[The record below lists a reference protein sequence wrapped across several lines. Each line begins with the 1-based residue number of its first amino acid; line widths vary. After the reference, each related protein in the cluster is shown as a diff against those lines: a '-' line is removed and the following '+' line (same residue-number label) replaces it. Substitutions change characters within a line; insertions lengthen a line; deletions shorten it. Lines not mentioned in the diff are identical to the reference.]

1 MRKKIGECLI
11 QAGLITDDG
20 LRNALAERRK
30 TGERLGVVLARLN
43 LASETQI
50 AEAVAQQLGFPFI
63 SLGDNPAHPTAVAL
77 IDKAVAL
84 KHVCI
89 GVSLDKNILTVAMA
103 EPLLFSLVH
112 ELESK
117 TGCRI
122 AQVVA
127 TRADIIDAIETGYPD
142 TPPAR
147 APRTSGVDNHKEGIE
162 TLVDRVVQSAIASS
176 ASDVHIEPAEDR
188 VVIRHRLDGVLKQVM
203 DLPKSVHAPLI
214 ARIKTMSGMD
224 VAEKRLPQDGRLS
237 VRSGAVPANFR
248 VLTLQ
253 TLHGEKVV
261 MRVLEPRK
269 VAPVLDQF
277 GMSAAALERMRHLLR
292 HQHGVLLVAGPTGSG
307 KTTTLS
313 AALAALA
320 AMKSE
325 TTNIVTIENPIEYE
339 IGGVNQTQ
347 IDDDDPAA
355 FAGRLRA
362 ILGQDPDAVAL
373 GELPDGET
381 LNIAVNAA
389 QSGRFVLS
397 TLPAD
402 DAPSC
407 VTRLVHM
414 GAEPFAVASALVGV
428 VAQRVVRRLCVHCR
442 REHTPAVDVLQSL
455 GITAADAAA
464 NTFYEAVGCDQCN
477 HTGFRG
483 RIGIFEVMRIT
494 DDLRGLIAAKAPAAQ
509 IRGEAIA
516 GGMITLGEDGLS
528 KVRTGV
534 TTAEELRRVLTA
546 LHDARTLCGACGT
559 AVEADFKACPH
570 CGQRLGNACP
580 HCGRALQPGW
590 NFCPYCARS
599 IEAPSAPRR
608 PKSVLP
614 QRQTGA

>member
-237 VRSGAVPANFR
+237 VRSGAVAANFR
-248 VLTLQ
+248 VLTL
-253 TLHGEKVV
+253 
-261 MRVLEPRK
+261 
-269 VAPVLDQF
+269 
-277 GMSAAALERMRHLLR
+277 
-292 HQHGVLLVAGPTGSG
+292 
-307 KTTTLS
+307 
-313 AALAALA
+313 
-320 AMKSE
+320 
-325 TTNIVTIENPIEYE
+325 
-339 IGGVNQTQ
+339 
-347 IDDDDPAA
+347 
-355 FAGRLRA
+355 
-362 ILGQDPDAVAL
+362 
-373 GELPDGET
+373 
-381 LNIAVNAA
+381 
-389 QSGRFVLS
+389 
-397 TLPAD
+397 
-402 DAPSC
+402 
-407 VTRLVHM
+407 
-414 GAEPFAVASALVGV
+414 
-428 VAQRVVRRLCVHCR
+428 
-442 REHTPAVDVLQSL
+442 
-455 GITAADAAA
+455 
-464 NTFYEAVGCDQCN
+464 
-477 HTGFRG
+477 
-483 RIGIFEVMRIT
+483 
-494 DDLRGLIAAKAPAAQ
+494 
-509 IRGEAIA
+509 
-516 GGMITLGEDGLS
+516 
-528 KVRTGV
+528 
-534 TTAEELRRVLTA
+534 
-546 LHDARTLCGACGT
+546 
-559 AVEADFKACPH
+559 
-570 CGQRLGNACP
+570 
-580 HCGRALQPGW
+580 
-590 NFCPYCARS
+590 
-599 IEAPSAPRR
+599 
-608 PKSVLP
+608 
-614 QRQTGA
+614 